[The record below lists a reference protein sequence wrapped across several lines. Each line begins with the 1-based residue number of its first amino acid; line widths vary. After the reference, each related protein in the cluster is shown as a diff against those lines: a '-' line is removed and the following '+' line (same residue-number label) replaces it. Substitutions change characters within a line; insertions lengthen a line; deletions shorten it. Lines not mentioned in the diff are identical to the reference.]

1 MELETVN
8 FKMWEPIGHEK
19 APIFHMHLWG
29 RSDADHHLS
38 VNMGVEYHS
47 VFFFCGFGVS
57 YSLFICFIHSTSLPR
72 DLVNVTVSSC
82 CVYHLFS

>member
-47 VFFFCGFGVS
+47 VFFSVALV
-57 YSLFICFIHSTSLPR
+57 YLIH
-72 DLVNVTVSSC
+72 
-82 CVYHLFS
+82 FSFALSIQLACQETLSM